1 MQEKKSNEFASPL
14 LKIVLTCDYTLIVSK
29 HNAKEAANKKPARL
43 KGKKPF
49 QPNLINWS
57 YRYLG
62 NVARAHTNKKRKKV
76 IFRLSQKL
84 PGKGRK
90 DKNGSGKYPPKKTIE
105 HTVLIKSMLAYSAI
119 KNKANPIEEYSTL

>member
-1 MQEKKSNEFASPL
+1 MERSKDFLS
-14 LKIVLTCDYTLIVSK
+14 LKAVLMGDYTLIVSK
-29 HNAKEAANKKPARL
+29 HSAKEAANRKPARL
-43 KGKKPF
+43 KGKNPF
-49 QPNLINWS
+49 HPNLINWS

-90 DKNGSGKYPPKKTIE
+90 DKKGSGKYPPKKTIE